1 MWHSAA
7 RDPIRRKR
15 FLVYTFLATFGCLT
29 ISIWVLAQA
38 SDQVVAPSTGNQ
50 TPYHLKVT
58 SNLVVVR
65 VVVRDAQNKPIENLQ
80 KEDFKL
86 FDRGK
91 PQSITQFAVEMP
103 SSQATGPALAV
114 TSGHPSITLAPA
126 SALPQR
132 FLALYFDDL
141 NMSDSVVI
149 QAREAVDRYLAAN
162 LQPNDR
168 VGLFT
173 SGNSLS
179 DFTDDPK
186 QIHDALLKLRVS
198 PVALRNHDCPD
209 ISDYQAQQII
219 EFDDEKI
226 DAWRVAI
233 DQALNDQRC
242 SQVPRPPVP
251 GEPQRYIAVLARRI
265 LEQSQLQSRANLQ
278 ELEKVVNYVSRMP
291 GQRTV
296 VLVSPGFL
304 SRSEQFDLD
313 QIIDHALRA
322 QVVISSLDP
331 RGMANLMRE
340 GDASQGYM
348 PVGSER
354 HRLDSERE
362 SAARDVLQEA
372 AQGTGGEFLQN
383 TNDLQTAFAR
393 LAGSPAYYLGFA
405 PTDMKLDGKF
415 HDLKVELAEKHAGFS
430 IQARRGYFAPRSEAE
445 AAASAEQGA
454 PIDAEAQTKE
464 QIREAIYSRT
474 DLQQLPVTMDV
485 KVFST
490 KTEDRELVLSGRL
503 DTNALHLRKDGQRN
517 LNSVTFVSAIF
528 DQKDN
533 LVQLQRG
540 QAKLEAP
547 DAQLQQV
554 LNTGLKMDSTFEL
567 KPGIYRVR
575 EVVTDSEDHHIT
587 ALSRNVNVSAEC
599 CATREV
605 AGIQPIPAPQ
615 PSVPHEPAGHPPSPP
630 GHEDIQPASANPPAY
645 FDYPLRKLSEV
656 VPALSGIKSDSSQ
669 DQLSWILSKVGEATV
684 HSLATVPN
692 LVSLEDV
699 FSLVVSRDTAPANS
713 VLGIEE
719 IPAVRDLEEQ
729 LRQSRSV
736 EFNYLLLFDHH
747 PDGATAI
754 QELRTDFKNREVASP
769 ADGVAP
775 HGFGFAYQWLL
786 LSPANQSELRFRY
799 LGTQRMAAHQTFVVA
814 FAQIPSRVKVPGK
827 YKLAGKE
834 VPFFFQGIA
843 WIDQSTFDVV
853 RLRTDLLSPVPSVNL
868 QNMTTELSFRSVR
881 IHGFGTVLWLPS
893 EVLIRTARS
902 DSIFEEIHQYSRY
915 KFFHAESKLL
925 PNG

>member
-1 MWHSAA
+1 MWHFVA
-7 RDPIRRKR
+7 RDLVRRKG
-15 FLVYTFLATFGCLT
+15 FLIFAVLATSGYLATSVSIFG
-29 ISIWVLAQA
+29 QA
-38 SDQVVAPSTGNQ
+38 SDKATTSSTGNQ
-50 TPYHLKVT
+50 SPFHLKVT

-65 VVVRDAQNKPIENLQ
+65 VVIRDAKNKPVENLK

-91 PQSITQFAVEMP
+91 QQSISQFAVEMP
-103 SSQATGPALAV
+103 SAPPTGPAPAV
-114 TSGHPSITLAPA
+114 TSGHPSITLAPD
-126 SALPQR
+126 SALPRR

-141 NMSDSVVI
+141 NMSDAAVV
-149 QAREAVDRYLAAN
+149 QARDAADRYLAAN

-209 ISDYQAQQII
+209 ISDYQAQQIV

-233 DQALNDQRC
+233 DQALSDQRC

-251 GEPQRYIAVLARRI
+251 GEPQRYIAELARRI

-278 ELEKVVNYVSRMP
+278 ELEKVVDDVSRMP

-322 QVVISSLDP
+322 QVVVSSLDP

-362 SAARDVLQEA
+362 SAARDVLEEV
-372 AQGTGGEFLQN
+372 AQGTGGEFLHN
-383 TNDLQTAFAR
+383 TNDLQTGFAV
-393 LAGSPAYYLGFA
+393 LAGAPAYYLAFA

-415 HDLKVELAEKHAGFS
+415 HDLKVELAEKHVGFS
-430 IQARRGYFAPRSEAE
+430 VQARRGYFAPRSEAE
-445 AAASAEQGA
+445 AAESVEPGG
-454 PIDAEAQTKE
+454 PVDPDAQAKE
-464 QIREAIYSRT
+464 EIREAIYSRT
-474 DLQQLPVTMDV
+474 DVQQLPVTMDV
-485 KVFST
+485 NVFST

-503 DTNALHLRKDGQRN
+503 DTKSLHLRKDGQHN
-517 LNSVTFVSAIF
+517 LSNVTFVSAIF
-528 DQKDN
+528 DQKNN
-533 LVQLQRG
+533 LIQLQRG

-547 DAQLQQV
+547 DAELQQV
-554 LNTGLKMDSTFEL
+554 LSAGLKMDSTFVL

-599 CATREV
+599 CATREE

-615 PSVPHEPAGHPPSPP
+615 PSVPREPAGHHPGPPSH
-630 GHEDIQPASANPPAY
+630 GDVQPASADTPTY
-645 FDYPLRKLSEV
+645 LDYPLRKLSAM
-656 VPALSGIKSDSSQ
+656 VPSLFGLKPDNSQ
-669 DQLSWILSKVGEATV
+669 DQLPWILSKVGEATV
-684 HSLATVPN
+684 HSLAIAPN
-692 LVSLEDV
+692 LISLEDV
-699 FSLVVSRDTAPANS
+699 YSFLRSRDAGPANF
-713 VLGIEE
+713 VLGMEE
-719 IPAVRDLEEQ
+719 MPSLLDVEEQ

-747 PDGATAI
+747 ADGATGI
-754 QELRTDFKNREVASP
+754 RELRTDFKNRQVGSSV
-769 ADGVAP
+769 DGVAP
-775 HGFGFAYQWLL
+775 RGFGFAYQWLL
-786 LSPANQSELRFRY
+786 LSPENQSELRFRY
-799 LGTQRMAAHQTFVVA
+799 LGKQRMDDHQTFVVS
-814 FAQIPSRVKVPGK
+814 FVQIPNQVKLPGK
-827 YKLAGKE
+827 YKWAGKE

-853 RLRTDLLSPVPSVNL
+853 RLRTDLLSPLPSVNL
-868 QNMTTELSFRSVR
+868 QQMTTELRFRSVR

-893 EVLIRTARS
+893 EVLIGTVRS
-902 DSIFEEIHQYSRY
+902 DSIFEELHQYSGYR
-915 KFFHAESKLL
+915 FFHAESKLL
-925 PNG
+925 P

>member
-1 MWHSAA
+1 MWHFVA
-7 RDPIRRKR
+7 RDLVRRR
-15 FLVYTFLATFGCLT
+15 GFSILAILATSGCLAT
-29 ISIWVLAQA
+29 SISIFAQA
-38 SDQVVAPSTGNQ
+38 SDQATTSSTRNQ
-50 TPYHLKVT
+50 PPFHLKVT

-65 VVVRDAQNKPIENLQ
+65 VVRDAHNKPLEDLK

-91 PQSITQFAVEMP
+91 LQSITQFAVELP
-103 SSQATGPALAV
+103 STQPMGTAPV
-114 TSGHPSITLAPA
+114 TSGRPSLTLVPD

-141 NMSDSVVI
+141 NMSDAAVV
-149 QAREAVDRYLAAN
+149 QARDAADRYLAAN
-162 LQPNDR
+162 LQPGDR
-168 VGLFT
+168 VALFT

-179 DFTDDPK
+179 DFTSDPK

-233 DQALNDQRC
+233 DQALSDQRC
-242 SQVPRPPVP
+242 SQVPRPPLP

-265 LEQSQLQSRANLQ
+265 LEHSQLQSRANLQ

-331 RGMANLMRE
+331 RGMANLVRE

-354 HRLDSERE
+354 HRLDSDRE
-362 SAARDVLQEA
+362 SAARDVLEEV
-372 AQGTGGEFLQN
+372 AQGTGGEFLHN
-383 TNDLQTAFAR
+383 SNDLQTGFAL
-393 LAGSPAYYLGFA
+393 LAGSPTYYLGFA
-405 PTDMKLDGKF
+405 PTDMKFDGKF
-415 HDLKVELAEKHAGFS
+415 HDLKVELAEKHTGFS
-430 IQARRGYFAPRSEAE
+430 VQARRGYFAPRSEAE
-445 AAASAEQGA
+445 AAARAEEGA
-454 PIDAEAQTKE
+454 PIDAEAQAKE
-464 QIREAIYSRT
+464 QIREAVYSRT
-474 DLQQLPVTMDV
+474 DLQQLPVTMEV

-490 KTEDRELVLSGRL
+490 KTEDRELVLSGHL
-503 DTNALHLRKDGQRN
+503 DTKALHLRKDGQRN
-517 LNSVTFVSAIF
+517 LNNVTFVSAIF

-547 DAQLQQV
+547 DGQLQQV
-554 LNTGLKMDSTFEL
+554 LSAGLKMDSTFEL
-567 KPGIYRVR
+567 KPGTYRVR
-575 EVVTDSEDHHIT
+575 EVVTDSEDHHVT

-599 CATREV
+599 CATRET
-605 AGIQPIPAPQ
+605 AGIQPFPAPQ
-615 PSVPHEPAGHPPSPP
+615 PSVPREPGGNQPSPP
-630 GHEDIQPASANPPAY
+630 NHGDVQPASTNAPAY
-645 FDYPLRKLSEV
+645 FDYSLRKLSEA
-656 VPALSGIKSDSSQ
+656 VPALSGMKPDNRQ

-684 HSLATVPN
+684 NSLATVPN
-692 LVSLEDV
+692 LISLEDV
-699 FSLVVSRDTAPANS
+699 FSLVVSRDAAPANS
-713 VLGIEE
+713 VLGMEE
-719 IPAVRDLEEQ
+719 IPAVRDLEDQ

-747 PDGATAI
+747 ADGATAI

-769 ADGVAP
+769 RDGVAP
-775 HGFGFAYQWLL
+775 HGFGFAYQMVATLARQSIRVALPLSRDAEDVRPSNFCRSLCADSKPGQSTREIRVGRKGSPIL
-786 LSPANQSELRFRY
+786 LSGN
-799 LGTQRMAAHQTFVVA
+799 
-814 FAQIPSRVKVPGK
+814 RV
-827 YKLAGKE
+827 
-834 VPFFFQGIA
+834 
-843 WIDQSTFDVV
+843 D
-853 RLRTDLLSPVPSVNL
+853 
-868 QNMTTELSFRSVR
+868 RSVY
-881 IHGFGTVLWLPS
+881 L
-893 EVLIRTARS
+893 
-902 DSIFEEIHQYSRY
+902 
-915 KFFHAESKLL
+915 
-925 PNG
+925 